1 MPNEDKSF
9 DDLLSNGKTF
19 TVRGVKFHVR
29 DLAPEDV
36 FSDSEVKTPENSEDV
51 WAYTDAAILKFIP
64 DSEHEAWTKL
74 RADRENPVT
83 IRQMNAAIAWLW
95 EEATG
100 HPLPQPAAS
109 EVGPG
114 KTVTSSTAK
123 SR

>member
-19 TVRGVKFHVR
+19 TVRGVKFHLR

-36 FSDSEVKTPENSEDV
+36 FSEIKVQGEDDDS
-51 WAYTDAAILKFIP
+51 WAFTDAAIRKFIP
-64 DSEHEAWTKL
+64 DSEHEAWMKL

-83 IRQMNAAIAWLW
+83 IRQMNAAITWLW
-95 EEATG
+95 EETTG
-100 HPLPQPAAS
+100 HPLPQPTTS
-109 EVGPG
+109 EAGPG